1 MKPSPVRELARRYTE
16 GELSLEEYRT
26 RRRHM
31 IDAVCAGTLR
41 IEYGEANPRR
51 VKTSKPR
58 WLLVIPVII
67 VIGIGIAM
75 ALRFSTPRHTH
86 AEQTTAPQTAAA
98 SGTQLVHTFTDSND
112 WSENSVSTFLQ
123 HWQKLPVREKLAARN
138 SYLFPRL
145 LAQLHEQIL
154 SQQAMLE
161 LAPNPKAARRHLAKL
176 QTLADTLKNSRSN

>member
-1 MKPSPVRELARRYTE
+1 MKPSPVRELARRYAG

-31 IDAVCAGTLR
+31 INAVCAGTLR

-51 VKTSKPR
+51 VKTGKRR
-58 WLLVIPVII
+58 WLLVIPVVI
-67 VIGIGIAM
+67 VIAIGIAM
-75 ALRFSTPRHTH
+75 ALRFGTPRHAH
-86 AEQTTAPQTAAA
+86 AGQTTAPQAAAA

-112 WSENSVSTFLQ
+112 WSENSINIFLQ
-123 HWQKLPVREKLAARN
+123 HWRKLPVREKQAARN

-145 LAQLHEQIL
+145 LEQLHEQIV

-161 LAPNPKAARRHLAKL
+161 LAPDPKAARRHLAKL
-176 QTLADTLKNSRSN
+176 QTLADTLKYNRRN